1 MLTKTANFLTVGV
14 DPEEPDTNFYK
25 PEDDATEN
33 VSPEEES
40 ENVDQ

>member
-1 MLTKTANFLTVGV
+1 MEIADQVK
-14 DPEEPDTNFYK
+14 EYK